1 MVFKDLE
8 MLAEAYKTISEK
20 KCSCQSAA
28 KGCDCDG
35 CKDCKHN
42 HEKSQIE
49 EAKKTKKPDK
59 DGDGVPDWADKESS
73 KENKKEKPAFLKKEG
88 LTFKDLFNKVISE
101 KSSPFSP
108 EPINPHL
115 DSDRKKLAK
124 MRKEKEEAK
133 KKKAKE

>member
-35 CKDCKHN
+35 CKDCKNN
-42 HEKSQIE
+42 HEKSEIE
-49 EAKKTKKPDK
+49 EAKKTKKP
-59 DGDGVPDWADKESS
+59 DKESS

-88 LTFKDLFNKVISE
+88 LTFKDLFNKIISE